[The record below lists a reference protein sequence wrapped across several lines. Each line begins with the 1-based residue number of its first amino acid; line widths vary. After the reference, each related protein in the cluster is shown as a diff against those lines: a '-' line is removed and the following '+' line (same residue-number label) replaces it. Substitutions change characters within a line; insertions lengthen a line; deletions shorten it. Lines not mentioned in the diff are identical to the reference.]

1 MRNRASAASIPP
13 PIAFFTI
20 FLVGVLTAAAF
31 KAVRDYALDLNQRE
45 TVRVTSPD
53 KQIDAVFVK
62 PALMLITSESDL
74 YLVPK
79 GEPAPSW
86 GAVLRI
92 TNLKEPARM
101 TWTRTGLLEFRY
113 SHGCVQKFSNLWH
126 SEEVWS
132 GRRYVELRLAPETD
146 LPCGGKDVG
155 APLPSRTILPA
166 RNPIVHTVARNNTAP
181 HS

>member
-1 MRNRASAASIPP
+1 MRNPRAASIPP

-31 KAVRDYALDLNQRE
+31 KAIRDYALDLNQRE
-45 TVRVTSPD
+45 AARVTSPD
-53 KQIDAVFVK
+53 RQIDAVFVK
-62 PALMLITSESDL
+62 PALKLITGESDL

-92 TNLKEPARM
+92 TDLKEPARM

-113 SHGCVQKFSNLWH
+113 SHGCVQEFSNFWH
-126 SEEVWS
+126 SDEVRS
-132 GRRYVELRLAPETD
+132 GRSYVELRLAPDRD
-146 LPCGGKDVG
+146 LPCGGKDVES
-155 APLPSRTILPA
+155 PLPTRTILPA
-166 RNPIVHTVARNNTAP
+166 RNPIVHTIARTNSEP